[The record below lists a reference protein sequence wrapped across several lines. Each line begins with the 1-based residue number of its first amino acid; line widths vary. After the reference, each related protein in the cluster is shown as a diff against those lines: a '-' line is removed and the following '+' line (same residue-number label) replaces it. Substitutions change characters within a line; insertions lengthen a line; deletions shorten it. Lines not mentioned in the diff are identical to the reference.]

1 MTHGKLILCPALL
14 LALGTVACGGEGG
27 SPAGNRAGADGVA
40 SVIDRAA
47 AVLTADSAPR
57 TRGPD
62 EIYYDLTAYDW
73 YRRGEVLVAAGFG
86 FQPQG
91 LPRVIPFDSLR
102 RAGNY
107 QGVDFYV
114 KNGAAEPYDTVFV
127 PVFEDFWQPF
137 LPVGPAAPATPAPP
151 SEAAPAEEG

>member
-14 LALGTVACGGEGG
+14 LALAIAACRGED
-27 SPAGNRAGADGVA
+27 AGAAGDGAGTSGVA
-40 SVIDRAA
+40 SALDGAA
-47 AVLTADSAPR
+47 AVLTGDSASRPR
-57 TRGPD
+57 RPD

-73 YRRGEVLVAAGFG
+73 YRRGEVLVASGSA

-91 LPRVIPFDSLR
+91 LPRIIPFDSLR

-137 LPVGPAAPATPAPP
+137 VPVGSATPAPP
-151 SEAAPAEEG
+151 APLPAPAEES